1 MEENLKK
8 ILIGK
13 NADVIYEKM
22 EKGGSFNVFSMLLS
36 FLYFFYRKMYLIGL
50 ISFVIQLIIANYAK
64 NAFVSIACMILYGF
78 IFYPLY
84 KYHIERKLSAIKQKA
99 TTEEEMINMCKKKG
113 GTSNIA
119 IIIIILSPFIL
130 FIVGFLLYTMSIVAQ
145 SI

>member
-64 NAFVSIACMILYGF
+64 F